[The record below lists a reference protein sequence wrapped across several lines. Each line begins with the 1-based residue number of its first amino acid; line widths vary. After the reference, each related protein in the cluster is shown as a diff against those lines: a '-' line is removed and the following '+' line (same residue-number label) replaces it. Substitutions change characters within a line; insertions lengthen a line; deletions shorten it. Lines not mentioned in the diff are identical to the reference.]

1 MAQAQIDFVK
11 VDTADKILFH
21 NYTFIE
27 ECNTVFGWLDVKK
40 ASIYREIYVEKT
52 DLKKLFPQDRR
63 TYKKYKVPKDLFKE
77 KNSTL
82 TNIEIIRQGKLTVL
96 HLRKT

>member
-1 MAQAQIDFVK
+1 MVQAQIDFLK

-21 NYTFIE
+21 NFTFIH
-27 ECNTVFGWLDVKK
+27 ECNTVFGLLDVKK
-40 ASIYREIYVEKT
+40 ASIYREIYVERK
-52 DLKKLFPQDRR
+52 DLKNLFSQDKR

-77 KNSTL
+77 KNPTL
-82 TNIEIIRQGKLTVL
+82 TNIEIIRRGKLTVL